1 MKLNMPQK
9 CVGEF
14 PSELKEKFLSR
25 IKPEHW
31 LENTTRNKARN
42 LEQTQSIVIR
52 HFLNLDY
59 KYGRHA
65 MYDDWQEYIINFK
78 LYDEYRDLIEESKE
92 ELRKYY
98 NFKNYM
104 CFLAKLIPHGRI
116 GRHADSGVFLE
127 TCHRVHI
134 PLKTNPEVYYI
145 IEGKPYYWQEN
156 NIYEFDNTREHEVM
170 NASSE
175 ERIHLIFNLYD

>member
-1 MKLNMPQK
+1 MKLDMPQK

-31 LENTTRNKARN
+31 LENTSRNKMGN
-42 LEQTQSIVIR
+42 LEQTQSIMFR
-52 HFLNLDY
+52 FFSDY
-59 KYGRHA
+59 KHA
-65 MYDDWQEYIINFK
+65 MNDDWQEHIIDFK
-78 LYDEYRDLIEESKE
+78 LYDEYRDLIEESKK
-92 ELRKYY
+92 ELRKHY

-104 CFLAKLIPHGRI
+104 CFLAKLIPHGQI
-116 GRHADSGVFLE
+116 GRHADGGVFLE

-175 ERIHLIFNLYD
+175 ERIHLMFNLYD